1 MMGYEQAPAAIVYLK
16 SSGMTKPSQLEGK
29 TLGAAASD
37 GTFKLFPAFAQ
48 HAGIDAN
55 KVKIKYIDP
64 KLRESLLAKHEV
76 DAIVGQVFNSILQLK
91 ADGVPEDQVS
101 AFLYH
106 DYGLDLYGNGVAASP
121 AFLKAH
127 PDAVKGFIR
136 ATIKG
141 FREMAKDPKLAVAMT
156 MKFEPLLNA
165 QIEKDRLALAMKCCI
180 VTPNVL
186 KNGFG
191 DVDEARLKR
200 GIALVA
206 KSDGLPRVPK
216 AKEIFDPS
224 FLPPQKDRM
233 LN

>member
-1 MMGYEQAPAAIVYLK
+1 
-16 SSGMTKPSQLEGK
+16 
-29 TLGAAASD
+29 
-37 GTFKLFPAFAQ
+37 
-48 HAGIDAN
+48 
-55 KVKIKYIDP
+55 
-64 KLRESLLAKHEV
+64 LLAKHEV
-76 DAIVGQVFNSILQLK
+76 DAILGEVFNSILQLK

-101 AFLYH
+101 AFLYR

-141 FREMAKDPKLAVAMT
+141 FKEMAKDPTLAVAMT

-165 QIEKDRLALAMKCCI
+165 QIEHDRLALAMKCCI

-186 KNGFG
+186 KDGFG
-191 DVDEARLKR
+191 GVDEARLKR
-200 GIALVA
+200 GIELVA